1 VLCESFNYQIRQAIT
16 QASQHPSMST
26 ASHVADQIP
35 RRRNGFTAPYNLPQI
50 YAWGALLLTLLHF
63 LVGVAPL
70 FPLSAALPLTVFFL
84 FLFGLVLVYGMRAIA
99 VDSMDAFLGEHL
111 RAIRNGRIATES
123 PWSDG
128 VYEAY
133 NPPRSAPTH
142 TTVPPDHMKQ
152 CWICD
157 VQVAE
162 TSMHCK
168 YCNKC
173 VGKFDHHC
181 MWLNTCVGER
191 NYEDFFRVM
200 LAIFAMQVFHL
211 STSLALCIDILLDG
225 PTHGRAEHWIGPVA
239 SNALLILFMVFDGI
253 SLVLLVQLVWF
264 HLGLQRMQLTTYQ
277 YIVQDHKKRRDR
289 GKLEQAL
296 ENQREAAMAKAK
308 AEGRTMDRWKL
319 ACGEEWRRNGCAY
332 CDPLDLPTEVPDEGF
347 AAAFGMSPGGSYDL
361 PRADQLLDEE
371 AGEAEPTV
379 TEQPRSTDDDE
390 VPGVTF
396 VAVHDAAQ
404 GDDIMAEPGAE
415 TGSTSDDPINLVEPL
430 ASEEEEEDYGVVV
443 AEDTNGVSNVRPSEE
458 LHAPDD
464 ELQASVPSKGAW
476 EIPPE
481 ARSPY

>member
-1 VLCESFNYQIRQAIT
+1 
-16 QASQHPSMST
+16 M
-26 ASHVADQIP
+26 ADQIP
-35 RRRNGFTAPYNLPQI
+35 RRRNGFTAPYNLPQL
-50 YAWGALLLTLLHF
+50 YAWLALLLTLLHF
-63 LVGVAPL
+63 VLGVAPL
-70 FPLSAALPLTVFFL
+70 FPLSAALPLTIFFL

-111 RAIRNGRIATES
+111 RAIRNGRIATET

-133 NPPRSAPTH
+133 NPPRSAPTN
-142 TTVPPDHMKQ
+142 TVPPDHMKQ

-211 STSLALCIDILLDG
+211 STSLALCIDIFLDG
-225 PTHGRAEHWIGPVA
+225 PTHGRSEHWIGPFA
-239 SNALLILFMVFDGI
+239 SNALLIFFMVFDGI

-296 ENQREAAMAKAK
+296 EHQREAAIAKAK

-319 ACGEEWRRNGCAY
+319 ACGEEWRRHGCAY
-332 CDPLDLPTEVPDEGF
+332 CDPLDLPTEIPDEGF
-347 AAAFGMSPGGSYDL
+347 AAAFGVSPGGSYDL

-371 AGEAEPTV
+371 AGEADPTV
-379 TEQPRSTDDDE
+379 TEQPRSTDDDDE

-404 GDDIMAEPGAE
+404 GDDIMAEPGAD
-415 TGSTSDDPINLVEPL
+415 TGSTSDDPINLVAPL
-430 ASEEEEEDYGVVV
+430 ASEEEEE
-443 AEDTNGVSNVRPSEE
+443 
-458 LHAPDD
+458 APDD
-464 ELQASVPSKGAW
+464 ELQASPTPTAPPKGAW
-476 EIPPE
+476 EI
-481 ARSPY
+481 SPQAQSQSP